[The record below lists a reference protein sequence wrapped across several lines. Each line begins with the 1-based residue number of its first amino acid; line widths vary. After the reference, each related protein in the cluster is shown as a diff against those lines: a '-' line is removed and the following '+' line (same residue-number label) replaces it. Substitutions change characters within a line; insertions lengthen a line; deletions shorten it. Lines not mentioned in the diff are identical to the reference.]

1 MRIFKCLLRDTLRLL
16 LRHWGVS
23 LLTFLTASAVF
34 FLVGASALLLVNL
47 RSMVQKVEEGLV
59 IQAYVKKVEDLQ
71 TLRAAVEAIPGVA
84 RAEPVSPE
92 EALQRLGATLE
103 GHMQALEI
111 LGENPLPPSF
121 EIRLSRAA
129 FAPGVV
135 RELLGY
141 PQVEDVIY
149 AGKLAE
155 RMARI
160 SSFAGHFSLGALI
173 IAVVASSLVLY
184 NTIRISIYSRRE
196 EISVMLLVGATPTFV
211 SLPFVL
217 QGMILGVLG
226 SLGASLLLGGVYAS
240 FTDFIHQTVP
250 FIQIIQDPR
259 LLLRLG
265 FILMGGGI
273 TLGWI
278 SSWLAVG
285 RYVRQAIRPL

>member
-59 IQAYVKKVEDLQ
+59 IQAYVKKVENLQ
-71 TLRAAVEAIPGVA
+71 TLRASVEAIPGVA
-84 RAEPVSPE
+84 RVEAVSPE

-160 SSFAGHFSLGALI
+160 SSFAGRFSLGALI

-250 FIQIIQDPR
+250 FLQIIQDPR

-265 FILMGGGI
+265 LILMGGGI

>member
-23 LLTFLTASAVF
+23 LLTLLTAASVF

-47 RSMVQKVEEGLV
+47 RTMVQRVEEGLV
-59 IQAYVKKVEDLQ
+59 VQAYVKKVEDLQ
-71 TLRAAVEAIPGVA
+71 ALEGMVASIPGVA
-84 RAEPVSPE
+84 RVEKVLPQQ
-92 EALQRLGATLE
+92 ALQRLGATLE
-103 GHMQALEI
+103 GHAQALEI

-121 EIRLSRAA
+121 EIRLVRAA
-129 FAPGVV
+129 FASGVV

-141 PQVEDVIY
+141 PQVEDVVY

-160 SSFAGHFSLGALI
+160 SSFANRFSFGVLLV
-173 IAVVASSLVLY
+173 AVVASSLVLY

-226 SLGASLLLGGVYAS
+226 SLGASLLLGGAYAS
-240 FTDFIHQTVP
+240 FTDFIRETIP
-250 FIQIIQDPR
+250 FISVIKDPR
-259 LLLRLG
+259 VFFQLG
-265 FILMGGGI
+265 LILVGGGV

-285 RYVRQAIRPL
+285 RYVRRAMRPL

>member
-23 LLTFLTASAVF
+23 LLTLLTASAVF

-47 RSMVQKVEEGLV
+47 RAMVQRVEEGLV
-59 IQAYVKKVEDLQ
+59 VQAYVKNVEDLQ
-71 TLRAAVEAIPGVA
+71 TLEPMVAVIPGVA
-84 RAEPVSPE
+84 RAEKVLPQQ
-92 EALQRLGATLE
+92 ALQRLGATLE

-121 EIRLSRAA
+121 EIRLVRAS

-141 PQVEDVIY
+141 PQIEDVVY

-160 SSFAGHFSLGALI
+160 SSFAGHFSLGVLI

-217 QGMILGVLG
+217 QGMVLGVLG
-226 SLGASLLLGGVYAS
+226 SLGASVLLAGAYAS
-240 FTDFIHQTVP
+240 FTDFISETIP
-250 FIQIIQDPR
+250 FIYVIKDPR
-259 LLLRLG
+259 IFYQLGLILL
-265 FILMGGGI
+265 GGGI

-285 RYVRQAIRPL
+285 RYVRRAMRPL

>member
-23 LLTFLTASAVF
+23 LLTLLTASAVF

-47 RSMVQKVEEGLV
+47 RAMVQRVEEGLV
-59 IQAYVKKVEDLQ
+59 VQAYVKNVEDLQ
-71 TLRAAVEAIPGVA
+71 TLEPMVVAIPGVA
-84 RAEPVSPE
+84 RVEKILPQQ
-92 EALQRLGATLE
+92 ALQRLGATLE

-121 EIRLSRAA
+121 EIRLVRAS

-141 PQVEDVIY
+141 PQVEDVVY

-160 SSFAGHFSLGALI
+160 STFAGHFSLGVLL

-217 QGMILGVLG
+217 QGMVLGVLG
-226 SLGASLLLGGVYAS
+226 SLGASLLLAGAYLS
-240 FTDFIHQTVP
+240 FTDFIAETIP
-250 FIQIIQDPR
+250 FIYVIKDPR
-259 LLLRLG
+259 IFYQLG
-265 FILMGGGI
+265 LILVGGGVS
-273 TLGWI
+273 LGWI

-285 RYVRQAIRPL
+285 RYVRQAMRPL

>member
-23 LLTFLTASAVF
+23 LLTLLTASAVF

-47 RSMVQKVEEGLV
+47 RAMVQRVEEGLV
-59 IQAYVKKVEDLQ
+59 VQAYVKNLEDLQ
-71 TLRAAVEAIPGVA
+71 ALEPMVATIPGVA
-84 RAEPVSPE
+84 RVEKILPQQ
-92 EALQRLGATLE
+92 ALQRLGATLE

-121 EIRLSRAA
+121 EIRLVRAS

-141 PQVEDVIY
+141 PQVEDVVY

-160 SSFAGHFSLGALI
+160 STFAGHFSLGVLI

-217 QGMILGVLG
+217 QGMVLGVLG
-226 SLGASLLLGGVYAS
+226 SLGASLLLAGAYLS
-240 FTDFIHQTVP
+240 FTDFIAETIP
-250 FIQIIQDPR
+250 FIYVIKDSRVFYQ
-259 LLLRLG
+259 LG
-265 FILMGGGI
+265 LILVGGGVS
-273 TLGWI
+273 LGWI

-285 RYVRQAIRPL
+285 RYVRRAMRPL

>member
-1 MRIFKCLLRDTLRLL
+1 MRIFKCVLRDTLRLL

-23 LLTFLTASAVF
+23 LLTLLTAASVF

-47 RSMVQKVEEGLV
+47 RSMVQKVEAGLV
-59 IQAYVKKVEDLQ
+59 IQAYVKNVEDLQ
-71 TLRAAVEAIPGVA
+71 ALQGSVAAIPGVS
-84 RAEPVSPE
+84 RVEKVHPE
-92 EALQRLGATLE
+92 EALQRLGATLQ
-103 GHMQALEI
+103 GHTQALEI

-121 EIRLSRAA
+121 EIRLSRAS

-141 PQVEDVIY
+141 PQVEDVVY

-155 RMARI
+155 RMAHI
-160 SSFAGHFSLGALI
+160 SSFAGHFSLGALL

-211 SLPFVL
+211 ALPFVL
-217 QGMILGVLG
+217 QGMVLG
-226 SLGASLLLGGVYAS
+226 IIGTLGASLLLGGVYAS
-240 FTDFIHQTVP
+240 FTDFIRETVP
-250 FIQIIQDPR
+250 FLQIIEDPR
-259 LLLRLG
+259 LFLRLG
-265 FILMGGGI
+265 LILMGGGI

-285 RYVRQAIRPL
+285 RYVRQAIRPI